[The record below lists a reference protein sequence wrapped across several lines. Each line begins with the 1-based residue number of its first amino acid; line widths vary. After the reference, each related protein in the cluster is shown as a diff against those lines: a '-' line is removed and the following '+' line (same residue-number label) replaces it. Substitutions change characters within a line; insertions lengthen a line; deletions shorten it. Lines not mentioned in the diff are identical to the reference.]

1 MKQLDS
7 LECTTWRSR
16 TSRLDRRGSPYQIQI
31 MLQDDLCI
39 NREHYNDH
47 NHSRQDVLL
56 LLLLLSPLHVLVAPI
71 VCRQGVIDKVKNTF
85 EILVRSGK
93 SRE

>member
-1 MKQLDS
+1 
-7 LECTTWRSR
+7 
-16 TSRLDRRGSPYQIQI
+16 
-31 MLQDDLCI
+31 LQDDLCI

-47 NHSRQDVLL
+47 NHSRPDVLL
-56 LLLLLSPLHVLVAPI
+56 LLVSPLHVLVAPI